1 MKRAVVVILLQL
13 SESVFVD
20 QGLLMGENWSTDGGI
35 LSADE
40 VWIIEV
46 SEETRGSRI
55 LQRTE
60 GCWPFDRGGCCER
73 RRIDGDHCSSGAGG
87 CL

>member
-1 MKRAVVVILLQL
+1 MKRAGVVILLQL

-20 QGLLMGENWSTDGGI
+20 QGLLRRENWSKDGGM

-40 VWIIEV
+40 VWIVQV
-46 SEETRGSRI
+46 SEEARGSRT

-73 RRIDGDHCSSGAGG
+73 RRLDGV
-87 CL
+87 